1 MNIEMTTLTL
11 LLLVP
16 LAVWRIYSRLKTLLG
31 RTRSE
36 LWRHYSTAVIS
47 AGSLGV
53 IAATLLG
60 KWEALG
66 ALLAGAAIGAML
78 GRHNVRTTRLEN
90 TPEGFFYTPNRR
102 ISLLILML
110 FISRLIYRLF
120 EAYLH
125 MHNQL
130 PLDPDFLGQPVTAV
144 LFGLLGGFYLYFSAQ
159 LIRWRRSTKPV
170 PRPIDIF
177 DIK

>member
-1 MNIEMTTLTL
+1 MDMPTIVL

-16 LAVWRIYSRLKTLLG
+16 LAIWRIYTRLRRLMG

-36 LWRHYSTAVIS
+36 LWRHYLAAVVMS
-47 AGSLGV
+47 AVMVVL
-53 IAATLLG
+53 AATLLG
-60 KWEALG
+60 KWAAFGALLVGGALG
-66 ALLAGAAIGAML
+66 AAL
-78 GRHNVRTTRLEN
+78 GYRNMQLTRLEN
-90 TPEGFFYTPNRR
+90 TAEGFFYTPNRR
-102 ISLLILML
+102 LGLLVAML

-125 MHNQL
+125 MHDHL
-130 PLDPDFLGQPVTAV
+130 PLDPDFVGNPLTAV
-144 LFGLLGGFYLYFSAQ
+144 LFGLLAGFYASYSVL
-159 LIRWRRSTKPV
+159 LLRWRRSQKPV

>member
-1 MNIEMTTLTL
+1 MEMTTITL

-16 LAVWRIYSRLKTLLG
+16 LAIWRIYTRLKRLMG

-36 LWRHYSTAVIS
+36 LWRHYFAAVVMS
-47 AGSLGV
+47 GVLGV
-53 IAATLLG
+53 LAATLLG
-60 KWEALG
+60 KWDAFAALVVGGVVGAALG
-66 ALLAGAAIGAML
+66 YRNMQL
-78 GRHNVRTTRLEN
+78 TRLEN

-102 ISLLILML
+102 LGLMVAML

-125 MHNQL
+125 MHDHL
-130 PLDPDFLGQPVTAV
+130 PMDPDFVGNPLTAV
-144 LFGLLGGFYLYFSAQ
+144 LFGLLAGFYACYGVL
-159 LIRWRRSTKPV
+159 LIRWRRATKPV

>member
-1 MNIEMTTLTL
+1 MEMTTIVL

-16 LAVWRIYSRLKTLLG
+16 LAVWRIYSRLKIVLG

-36 LWRHYSTAVIS
+36 LWRHY
-47 AGSLGV
+47 
-53 IAATLLG
+53 ATL
-60 KWEALG
+60 AVMVVM
-66 ALLAGAAIGAML
+66 LLAVAIQTLGNWTALAALVAGAVVGGLL
-78 GRHNVRTTRLEN
+78 GQRSMKMSRLEN
-90 TPEGFFYTPNRR
+90 RPDGFFYTQNRKLG
-102 ISLLILML
+102 LLVIML

-125 MHNQL
+125 MHNGL
-130 PLDPDFLGQPVTAV
+130 PLDPDFLGQPITAW
-144 LFGLLGGFYLYFSAQ
+144 LFGLLGGFYGIYATR
-159 LIRWRRSTKPV
+159 LIQWRRAQKPV